1 MIYLM
6 DTNVLLGAAHRADDG
21 YSIVQEA
28 VHKLWAN
35 DHELRTTSQ
44 NFAEFWNVS
53 TRPTDRN
60 GFGRTPVETDD
71 LLKDLEE
78 FFSLLPDSPEVY
90 PIWRRLV
97 VNYDV
102 SGVQVHDARLAASMV
117 AHNVTH
123 ILTFNITDFQRYT
136 DEGIVAVDPAAV

>member
-1 MIYLM
+1 MIDLM
-6 DTNVLLGAAHRADDG
+6 DTNVLLGAAHRADDR